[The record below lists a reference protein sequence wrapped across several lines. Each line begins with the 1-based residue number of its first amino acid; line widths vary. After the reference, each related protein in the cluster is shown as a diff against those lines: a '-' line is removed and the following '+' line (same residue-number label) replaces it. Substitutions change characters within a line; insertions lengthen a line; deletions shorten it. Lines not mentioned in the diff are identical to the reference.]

1 MLQSR
6 LSSDEINSIIKQ
18 HFLNSFLKN
27 KIDILSCPR
36 VLSQIVY
43 KLRLNSWNTK
53 YHVASCCRAN
63 FSVKHVI
70 FDCLILKN
78 QYLTMGLKL
87 ENFDLCQILY
97 DPIIIDIARII
108 LQSDI
113 YTLL

>member
-1 MLQSR
+1 M
-6 LSSDEINSIIKQ
+6 IK
-18 HFLNSFLKN
+18 
-27 KIDILSCPR
+27 KIDILSCAW
-36 VLSQIVY
+36 VLFPIIY

-53 YHVASCCRAN
+53 YHVASCCCPAN

-70 FDCLILKN
+70 FDCPILKN
-78 QYLTMGLKL
+78 QYLKIGLKL